1 MHRLYLFLIL
11 SVVLACGCTEDRPTR
26 SNGEQHFSLETDP
39 QLSPDG
45 NYIYYVSLDSFLLD
59 NSGIYRASVLT
70 PIREK
75 IVSGVGLSSPT
86 LSPDN
91 QTLVYIDSGDIRWYD
106 LISHNTGQFP
116 SGFLWNAIVFVDT
129 SELIACRDSFI
140 ELINIAALSAAGL
153 GLGFEPDN
161 DRDSTY
167 IISTNLEPDF
177 RLILRENYWNGQT
190 DTLLKAQFPGLIPP
204 IRSPSK
210 HPSNDHLVFSIRN
223 GSAYDIYSARGD
235 TLTVLGKSNRSGVE
249 IVADDL
255 VLFTGPVGL
264 LYRTTVSGG
273 MPLPWVHVEDP
284 D

>member
-1 MHRLYLFLIL
+1 MYRLYLFLIL

-45 NYIYYVSLDSFLLD
+45 NYIYYVSLDSFLPA

-91 QTLVYIDSGDIRWYD
+91 HTLVYIDSGDIRWYD
-106 LISHNTGQFP
+106 LISHDTGQFS
-116 SGFLWNAIVFVDT
+116 SGFSWDAIVFVDT
-129 SELIACRDSFI
+129 NLLIGCRDSSI
-140 ELINIAALSAAGL
+140 ELINIETPSAGL
-153 GLGFEPDN
+153 LGEGFEPDN
-161 DRDSTY
+161 ASDSTY
-167 IISTNLEPDF
+167 IIAANLDSDY
-177 RLILRENYWNGQT
+177 RLILRENYVSGIV

-223 GSAYDIYSARGD
+223 GSAYDIYSMRGD
-235 TLTVLGKSNRSGVE
+235 TLRVIGRSNRSGVE
-249 IVADDL
+249 IAADDL
-255 VLFTGPVGL
+255 VLFTGSVGL
-264 LYRTTVSGG
+264 LYRTTVTGG
-273 MPLPWVHVEDP
+273 TPLPWVHVEDP
-284 D
+284 I

>member
-1 MHRLYLFLIL
+1 MHRLCLFLIL
-11 SVVLACGCTEDRPTR
+11 SVVLAYGCTEDRPTR

-45 NYIYYVSLDSFLLD
+45 NYIYYVSLDSFLLA
-59 NSGIYRASVLT
+59 NSGIYRASVMT

-75 IVSGVGLSSPT
+75 IVSGVGLSSQT

-91 QTLVYIDSGDIRWYD
+91 HTLVYIDSGDIRWYD
-106 LISHNTGQFP
+106 LISHDTGQFP
-116 SGFLWNAIVFVDT
+116 SGFSWDAIIFVDT

-140 ELINIAALSAAGL
+140 ELINIAAPSAAGL
-153 GLGFEPDN
+153 GLGFDPDN

-167 IISTNLEPDF
+167 IISANLEPDF
-177 RLILRENYWNGQT
+177 RLILRENYWNGHT

-223 GSAYDIYSARGD
+223 GADYDVYSMRGD
-235 TLTVLGKSNRSGVE
+235 TLTVLGKSNRPGVE
-249 IVADDL
+249 IVSDDL

-264 LYRTTVSGG
+264 LYRTIVSGG
-273 MPLPWVHVEDP
+273 TPLPWVHVEDP